1 MAKRVYE
8 QIIAIRK
15 KCQETEDKIRAELDL
30 TLAEYKGLLALKPEE
45 KIFAA
50 NFSSMMQL
58 SPSRGSRVIE
68 RLIHRDFIK
77 LDPVPNNRRSIHVS
91 LTAAGIQMQKKID
104 RKMQECEEKVLSQLS
119 NKQVKDIHKSLE
131 LLLEVL

>member
-15 KCQETEDKIRAELDL
+15 KCQETEDKIRSELDI
-30 TLAEYKGLLALKPEE
+30 TLAEYKGLLALKPKD

-50 NFSSMMQL
+50 NYSAMMHL
-58 SPSRGSRVIE
+58 SPSRGSRIIE
-68 RLIHRDFIK
+68 RLIKRDFIQ

-91 LTAAGIQMQKKID
+91 LTSAGIQMQKRID
-104 RKMQECEEKVLSQLS
+104 RKMEECEKKVLSQLS
-119 NKQVKDIHKSLE
+119 NQQVKDIQKSLE
-131 LLLEVL
+131 ILLEVL